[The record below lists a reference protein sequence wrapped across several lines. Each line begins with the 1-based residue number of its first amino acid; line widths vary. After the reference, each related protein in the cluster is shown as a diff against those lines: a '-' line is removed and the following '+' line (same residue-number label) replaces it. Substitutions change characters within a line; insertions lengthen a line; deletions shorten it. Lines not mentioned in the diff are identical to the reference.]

1 MKSIIKIY
9 DIKNTKDLS
18 NIQNAIASND
28 GVIACEVSLGKKEV
42 QIIYNENYVKIEEI
56 IDSIENLGF
65 VVI

>member
-65 VVI
+65 IVI

>member
-56 IDSIENLGF
+56 IDSI
-65 VVI
+65 